1 VAGKL
6 YLVGTPIGNLGD
18 ITVRALDTLKQ
29 TKHIAAE
36 DTRRTRQLLTHFAI
50 AERALHA
57 LDANASPR
65 KIEELLRLL
74 ESGEDLAL
82 VTDAGMPSVSD
93 PGTAL
98 VRGAHARG
106 IVVCPIPGAS
116 AVTAAVGASGLVDA
130 SFVFLGFLPRSGR
143 KRKDALS
150 RIEKSADP
158 VVIFESPQRI
168 AATLRELAQ
177 RVPSRACTLCRE
189 ITKLHE
195 EITPSTIAELSQRE
209 AEWRGEITLVIAA
222 ADTQL
227 DEPFDLGPL
236 EARITARLADGMTV
250 KTLVAELGDE
260 TPLPRRELYALV
272 QRLRE
277 DGEASLPA
285 DARRESETED

>member
-1 VAGKL
+1 LAGKL

-18 ITVRALDTLKQ
+18 ITIRALETLKQ

-50 AERALHA
+50 TERALHA

-65 KIEELLRLL
+65 KITELLELL
-74 ESGEDLAL
+74 EADQDVAL

-130 SFVFLGFLPRSGR
+130 SFVFTGFLPRHGR
-143 KRKDALS
+143 KRKDALA
-150 RIEKSADP
+150 RLEKSPDP
-158 VVIFESPQRI
+158 VVIFESPQRM
-168 AATLRELAQ
+168 AATLRELAE
-177 RVPSRACTLCRE
+177 RMPERACTLCRE

-195 EITPSTIAELSQRE
+195 EITPSTLAELASRE
-209 AEWRGEITLVIAA
+209 GEWRGEITLVIAA
-222 ADTQL
+222 AEPSDDEAPDL
-227 DEPFDLGPL
+227 DALTV
-236 EARITARLADGMTV
+236 RITARLDEGATV
-250 KTLVAELGDE
+250 KTIVSELGDE
-260 TPLPRRELYALV
+260 AGLPRRDLYALV
-272 QRLRE
+272 QQLRE
-277 DGEASLPA
+277 
-285 DARRESETED
+285 ARE

>member
-1 VAGKL
+1 MAGKL

-36 DTRRTRQLLTHFAI
+36 DTRRTRQLLTHFAVS
-50 AERALHA
+50 ERSLHA

-65 KIEELLRLL
+65 KVEELLQLL

-98 VRGAHARG
+98 VRSAHTRG
-106 IVVCPIPGAS
+106 IVVCPIPGPS

-143 KRKDALS
+143 KRKDALT
-150 RIEKSADP
+150 RLEKSLDP

-177 RVPSRACTLCRE
+177 RIPTRACTLCRE

-195 EITPSTIAELSQRE
+195 EITPSTIAELSLRE
-209 AEWRGEITLVIAA
+209 GEWRGEITLVIAA
-222 ADTQL
+222 ADAQREEPL
-227 DEPFDLGPL
+227 DLAPV
-236 EARITARLADGMTV
+236 EALIAARLAQGTTV
-250 KTLVAELGDE
+250 KTLVAELADE
-260 TPLPRRELYALV
+260 IALPRRELYALV

-277 DGEASLPA
+277 DG
-285 DARRESETED
+285 DAEPHFE

>member
-18 ITVRALDTLKQ
+18 ITLRALETLKQ

-50 AERALHA
+50 LERNLHA

-65 KIEELLRLL
+65 KIEELLLL
-74 ESGEDLAL
+74 VDSGEDVAL

-106 IVVCPIPGAS
+106 LTVCPIPGAS

-130 SFVFLGFLPRSGR
+130 SFVFLGFLPRHGR
-143 KRKDALS
+143 KRKDALT
-150 RIEKSADP
+150 RIEKSTDP
-158 VVIFESPQRI
+158 VLIFESPQRM
-168 AATLRELAQ
+168 AATLSDLAE
-177 RVPSRACTLCRE
+177 RMPERACTLCRE
-189 ITKLHE
+189 ISKLYE
-195 EITPSTIAELSQRE
+195 EIAPSTVRELSLRE
-209 AEWRGEITLVIAA
+209 GEWRGEITLVIAA
-222 ADTQL
+222 ADVRG
-227 DEPFDLGPL
+227 DEPVDLAPI
-236 EARITARLADGMTV
+236 EARVTARLAEGATV
-250 KTLVAELGDE
+250 KTIVGELGED
-260 TPLPRRELYALV
+260 TALPRRELYALV

-277 DGEASLPA
+277 ITDV
-285 DARRESETED
+285 

>member
-1 VAGKL
+1 MAGKL

-18 ITVRALDTLKQ
+18 ITVRALETLKQ

-50 AERALHA
+50 LERSLHA

-65 KIEELLRLL
+65 KVDELLQLL
-74 ESGEDLAL
+74 ESGEDLSL

-143 KRKDALS
+143 KRKDCLT
-150 RIEKSADP
+150 RLEKSADP
-158 VVIFESPQRI
+158 LVVFESPQRI
-168 AATLRELAQ
+168 AATLRELAL
-177 RVPSRACTLCRE
+177 RMPTRACTLCRE

-195 EITPSTIAELSQRE
+195 EITPSTIGELSQRE
-209 AEWRGEITLVIAA
+209 GEWRGEITLVIAA
-222 ADTQL
+222 AEAQD
-227 DEPFDLGPL
+227 DEPLDLAPI
-236 EARITARLADGMTV
+236 EAVIRARLAAGDTV

-260 TPLPRRELYALV
+260 IAMPRRELYALV

-277 DGEASLPA
+277 LGQ
-285 DARRESETED
+285 DA

>member
-1 VAGKL
+1 MA
-6 YLVGTPIGNLGD
+6 PCAWR
-18 ITVRALDTLKQ
+18 RA
-29 TKHIAAE
+29 E
-36 DTRRTRQLLTHFAI
+36 
-50 AERALHA
+50 HA
-57 LDANASPR
+57 SANASPR

-150 RIEKSADP
+150 RIEKSPDP
-158 VVIFESPQRI
+158 IVIFESPQRI

-177 RVPSRACTLCRE
+177 RVPTRACTLCRE

-195 EITPSTIAELSQRE
+195 EITPSTIAELSERE
-209 AEWRGEITLVIAA
+209 GEWRGEITLVIAA
-222 ADTQL
+222 ADAQL

>member
-1 VAGKL
+1 MAGKL

-18 ITVRALDTLKQ
+18 ITIRALDTLKQ
-29 TKHIAAE
+29 TRHIAAE

-50 AERALHA
+50 LERSLHA

-65 KIEELLRLL
+65 KIEELLLLL
-74 ESGEDLAL
+74 EAGEDLAL

-106 IVVCPIPGAS
+106 IVVCPIPGPS

-130 SFVFLGFLPRSGR
+130 SFFFLGFLPRHGR
-143 KRKDALS
+143 KRKDALA
-150 RIEKSADP
+150 RIEKSTDP

-168 AATLRELAQ
+168 AATLRELALKI
-177 RVPSRACTLCRE
+177 PDRACTLCRE
-189 ITKLHE
+189 ISKLHE
-195 EITPSTIAELSQRE
+195 EITPSTLGELSQRE

-222 ADTQL
+222 AEPST
-227 DEPFDLGPL
+227 DEPIDLAPL
-236 EARITARLADGMTV
+236 EALIASRLAEGATV
-250 KTLVAELGDE
+250 KTLVTELGDE
-260 TPLPRRELYALV
+260 TRLPRRELYALV

-277 DGEASLPA
+277 E
-285 DARRESETED
+285 R

>member
-1 VAGKL
+1 MAGKL

-18 ITVRALDTLKQ
+18 ITLRALETLKQ

-50 AERALHA
+50 LERNLHA

-65 KIEELLRLL
+65 KIEELLVLL
-74 ESGEDLAL
+74 ENGDDLAL

-106 IVVCPIPGAS
+106 IGVCPIPGPS

-130 SFVFLGFLPRSGR
+130 SFFFLGFLPRHGR
-143 KRKDALS
+143 KRKDALT
-150 RIEKSADP
+150 RIEKSTDP

-168 AATLRELAQ
+168 AATLRELSLKI
-177 RVPSRACTLCRE
+177 PERACTLCRE
-189 ITKLHE
+189 ISKIHE
-195 EITPSTIAELSQRE
+195 EITPSTLGELSQRE
-209 AEWRGEITLVIAA
+209 GEWRGEITLVIAA
-222 ADTQL
+222 AEARA
-227 DEPFDLGPL
+227 DEAIDLAPL
-236 EARITARLADGMTV
+236 EARVTARLAEGATV

-260 TPLPRRELYALV
+260 TALPRRELYALV

-277 DGEASLPA
+277 N
-285 DARRESETED
+285 SETD